1 MTNSESEKEPPGPA
15 RKHTPWPLLAN
26 AGMMLL
32 LYLVAAANSSPDGND
47 TALLYFFLLVGL
59 LLLNVVAAIV
69 AALAGNSRAA
79 KEFLFSMLGIFL
91 IGLGTCAYSWQ
102 HLRIDTR

>member
-1 MTNSESEKEPPGPA
+1 MTSPEPEKPPLNQKQ
-15 RKHTPWPLLAN
+15 KHIPWPLLAN

-32 LYLVAAANSSPDGND
+32 LYSVAAANSSPSGNN
-47 TALLYFFLLVGL
+47 TALLYFFLLAGL
-59 LLLNVVAAIV
+59 LLLNLVAAIG
-69 AALAGNSRAA
+69 AALAGHSRAA

-102 HLRIDTR
+102 HMQIDTR